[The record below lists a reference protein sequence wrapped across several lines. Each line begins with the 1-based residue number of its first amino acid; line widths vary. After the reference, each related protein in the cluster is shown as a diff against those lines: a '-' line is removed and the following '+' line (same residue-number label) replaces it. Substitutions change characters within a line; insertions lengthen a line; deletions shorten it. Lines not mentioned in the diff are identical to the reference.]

1 MKPMTADE
9 MLAVARATITP
20 AIVEGIMH
28 DSVRVAMGE
37 REGDS
42 ASAAARNFLALV
54 MFPKDTN
61 KSEDN
66 RFKRVVFCTFD
77 QFNQM
82 KEKDAKIAELEAK
95 LAKYEGQVETP
106 VVEQSADDGATRSN

>member
-1 MKPMTADE
+1 MEPTKPMTADE

-20 AIVEGIMH
+20 AAVRAVMQ
-28 DSVRVAMGE
+28 DAMSVALGDK
-37 REGDS
+37 EGDS

-66 RFKRVVFCTFD
+66 RFKRVVFCTFE
-77 QFNQM
+77 QFNEM
-82 KEKDAKIAELEAK
+82 KAKDAKIAELEAK
-95 LAKYEGQVETP
+95 LAKYEGQVEP
-106 VVEQSADDGATRSN
+106 VTQG